1 MLATMTFRSLISLVV
16 VLFSM
21 GCAGSTAFIGT
32 CPDGGTGP
40 QCDDPSSLTPDLTL
54 SPGGTGTKKLT
65 LLVTGA
71 DVGTYDFSVAP
82 QNDAKLTATVSPTS
96 ADLKDNVPQEIV
108 VSITVG
114 SDAPANATQ
123 SVYVTAKPKNGNER
137 DGAGRA
143 VFVKIP

>member
-1 MLATMTFRSLISLVV
+1 MRLRSLASIVV
-16 VLFSM
+16 VLASV
-21 GCAGSTAFIGT
+21 GCAGSTSFVGECA
-32 CPDGGTGP
+32 DGGLDNS
-40 QCDDPSSLTPDLTL
+40 CDRPSSTRPDLTL
-54 SPGGTGTKKLT
+54 APGSTGTATLT

-96 ADLKDNVPQEIV
+96 ADLKDNVPQDVV

-123 SVYVTAKPKNGNER
+123 SVYVTAKPKNGGEK